1 MPRPMV
7 PFIPGA
13 HYHIYN
19 RGARRLPIVREERN
33 YALLLDLMR
42 RSAELSGLTVLA
54 YCLLPNHYHWL
65 VRQDGDTPVSRLP
78 KRVFASYTQ
87 KFNRTYG
94 GSGVLFEGM
103 YRARLV
109 ETQDYLR
116 HLCRY
121 IHANPVRHGL
131 AATPELWPH
140 SDYRDWIGLRRGGPA
155 DPAFVREHFGS
166 AQVYAAFVWVY
177 LLALEPLP
185 EDLTRF
191 QDTLEL

>member
-1 MPRPMV
+1 MPRPTV
-7 PFIPGA
+7 PFIRGA
-13 HYHIYN
+13 YYHIYN
-19 RGARRLPIVREERN
+19 RGARRLSFVREERN

-42 RSAELSGLTVLA
+42 KAANAGDLTVVA

-94 GSGVLFEGM
+94 GSGTLLQGV
-103 YRARLV
+103 YQARLV
-109 ETQDYLR
+109 DTEAYLR

-131 AATPELWPH
+131 VGEPERWPH
-140 SDYRDWIGLRRGGPA
+140 SDYREWIGLRRDGPA
-155 DPAFVREHFGS
+155 DPPFVGRHFGS
-166 AQVYAAFVWVY
+166 AG
-177 LLALEPLP
+177 
-185 EDLTRF
+185 
-191 QDTLEL
+191 